1 MAGHSLLSP
10 SGASR
15 WLACT
20 PSARFEEQHADAGSR
35 YANEGTLAHEV
46 AALVLGV
53 RSGVAPVKNFPAVL
67 SEIEHRVNAFYSQMD
82 RYAQPSRLPEFG
94 AMLEHAEEYAA
105 FVLEQ
110 AQGQILIEQRY
121 DLRKFVPFAWGTADC
136 TNITKDTIYVTD
148 YKYGAGVAVT
158 ATANPQLMLYALGAW
173 NSLPVDRTYDIKNVV
188 VSIFQPR
195 AGGSSSWSVTS
206 DELLKW
212 ANEVVIPRAKMAM
225 GGQGEFV
232 AGSHCQFCK
241 VKTVCKAWYDRFGEA
256 KRLKDSRVMSDDDL
270 SRVLEFGDEVKG
282 WIEKVKEDTVRRL
295 AAGEKIPG
303 WKLVAGRGARTWKSE
318 DDVVVTLLDEGFESY
333 DIYNTKLKGI
343 GDMETLVGKK
353 RFTELLEDK
362 LIKVPGKPALAKD
375 DDKRKPLGESLADEY
390 D

>member
-1 MAGHSLLSP
+1 MAHSLLSP

-20 PSARFEEQHADAGSR
+20 PSARFEEQHADTGSR
-35 YANEGTLAHEV
+35 YADEGTLAHEV

-53 RSGVAPVKNFPAVL
+53 RSGVAPAKNFPAVL
-67 SEIEHRVNAFYSQMD
+67 SEIEHRVNAFYKGQD
-82 RYAQPSRLPEFG
+82 KPSEFD

-121 DLRKFVPFAWGTADC
+121 DLRKYVPFAWGTADC

-158 ATANPQLMLYALGAW
+158 ATANPQLMLYALGALEA
-173 NSLPVDRTYDIKNVV
+173 LPAGHRTEGMDVV

-195 AGGSSSWSVTS
+195 AGGASSWSITVA
-206 DELLKW
+206 DLRAW
-212 ANEVVIPRAKMAM
+212 ANEVVVPKAKLAM

-232 AGSHCQFCK
+232 VGSHCQFCK
-241 VKTVCKAWYDRFGEA
+241 VKTVCKAWYNRFGEA
-256 KRLKDSRVMSDDDL
+256 KRLKDSRVMTDADL
-270 SRVLEFGDEVKG
+270 SAVLEHGDELRG
-282 WIEKVKEDTVRRL
+282 WIEKVKEDTILRL
-295 AAGEKIPG
+295 TKGEKLPG
-303 WKLVAGRGARTWKSE
+303 WKLVQGRGRRVWKNE

-333 DIYNTKLKGI
+333 DIYNTSLKGL
-343 GDMETLVGKK
+343 GDVEKLVGKK
-353 RFTELLEDK
+353 RFAALLEDK
-362 LIKVPGKPALAKD
+362 LVQVPGKPTLAKD

>member
-1 MAGHSLLSP
+1 MAHSLLSP

-20 PSARFEEQHADAGSR
+20 PSARFEEQHADTGSR
-35 YANEGTLAHEV
+35 YADEGTLAHEV

-53 RSGVAPVKNFPAVL
+53 RSGVAPAKNFPAVL
-67 SEIEHRVNAFYSQMD
+67 SEIEHRVNAFYKGQD
-82 RYAQPSRLPEFG
+82 KPTEFT

-158 ATANPQLMLYALGAW
+158 ATANPQLMLYALGAFEA
-173 NSLPVDRTYDIKNVV
+173 LLERQGHATVKEVV
-188 VSIFQPR
+188 MSIFQPR
-195 AGGSSSWSVTS
+195 AGGASEWRTTVT
-206 DELLKW
+206 DLLMW
-212 ANEVVIPRAKMAM
+212 AREVVVPRAALAM

-241 VKTVCKAWYDRFGEA
+241 VKTVCKAWFDRFGEA
-256 KRLKDSRVMSDDDL
+256 KRLKDSRVMTDADL
-270 SRVLEFGDEVKG
+270 STVLENGDALITWMV
-282 WIEKVKEDTVRRL
+282 KVKEDAIARL
-295 AAGEKIPG
+295 ARGEKLEG
-303 WKLVAGRGARTWKSE
+303 WKLVQGRGRRVWKNE
-318 DDVVVTLLDEGFESY
+318 DDVVITLLDEGFESY
-333 DIYNTKLKGI
+333 DIYNTSLKGL
-343 GDMETLVGKK
+343 GDMEKLVGKK
-353 RFTELLEDK
+353 RFAALLEDK
-362 LIKVPGKPALAKD
+362 LVQVPGKPTLAKD

>member
-20 PSARFEEQHADAGSR
+20 PSARFEQQHADTGSR
-35 YANEGTLAHEV
+35 YADEGTLAHEV

-67 SEIEHRVNAFYSQMD
+67 SEIEHRVNLFYGQDS
-82 RYAQPSRLPEFG
+82 PVEFK

-121 DLRKFVPFAWGTADC
+121 DLRKYVPFAWGTADC
-136 TNITKDTIYVTD
+136 TNITGHTLYIVD

-158 ATANPQLMLYALGAW
+158 ATANPQLMLYALGALDA
-173 NSLPVDRTYDIKNVV
+173 LPAGHRTEGMDVV

-195 AGGSSSWSVTS
+195 AGGSSSWSITVT
-206 DELLKW
+206 DLLKW
-212 ANEVVIPRAKMAM
+212 ANEVVTPRAKMAM

-241 VKTVCKAWYDRFGEA
+241 VKSVCKAWYDRFGEA
-256 KRLKDSRVMSDDDL
+256 KRLKDNRVMSDDEL
-270 SRVLEFGDEVKG
+270 SRVLEFGDEVKS

-303 WKLVAGRGARTWKSE
+303 WKLVEGRGARTWKSE
-318 DDVVVTLLDEGFESY
+318 DDVVVALLDEGFESY
-333 DIYNTKLKGI
+333 DIYNTKLKGL

-353 RFTELLEDK
+353 RFTELLEGL

>member
-10 SGASR
+10 SGAHR

-20 PSARFEEQHADAGSR
+20 PSARFEEQHADTGSR
-35 YANEGTLAHEV
+35 YADEGTLAHEV

-67 SEIEHRVNAFYSQMD
+67 SEIEHRVNLFYKGQD
-82 RYAQPSRLPEFG
+82 KPTEFT

-110 AQGQILIEQRY
+110 ARGTILIEQRY
-121 DLRKFVPFAWGTADC
+121 NLTKYVPFAWGTADC
-136 TNITKDTIYVTD
+136 TNITKDTIFVTD

-158 ATANPQLMLYALGAW
+158 ATGNPQLMLYALGAW
-173 NSLPVDRTYDIKNVV
+173 NSLSVDRTYDIKNIV

-195 AGGSSSWSVTS
+195 AGGSSSWSITS

-232 AGSHCQFCK
+232 AGEHCQFCK
-241 VKTVCKAWYDRFGEA
+241 VKTKCKAWFDRFGEA
-256 KRLKDSRVMSDDDL
+256 KRLKDNRVMSDDEL
-270 SRVLEFGDEVKG
+270 SRVLEFGDEVRG
-282 WIEKVKEDTVRRL
+282 WIEKVKEDTIKRL
-295 AAGEKIPG
+295 AAGEKLPG
-303 WKLVAGRGARTWKSE
+303 WKLVEGRGVRTWKSE

-333 DIYNTKLKGI
+333 DIYNTRLKGL
-343 GDMETLVGKK
+343 GDMEKLVGKK
-353 RFTELLEDK
+353 RFTELLEGL
-362 LIKVPGKPALAKD
+362 LIKVPGKPQLAKAD
-375 DDKRKPLGESLADEY
+375 DTRKPANGADEY

>member
-10 SGASR
+10 SGAHR

-20 PSARFEEQHADAGSR
+20 PSARFEEQHSDTGSR
-35 YANEGTLAHEV
+35 YADEGTLAHEV

-67 SEIEHRVNAFYSQMD
+67 SEIELRVKKFYADQGQENGFS
-82 RYAQPSRLPEFG
+82 

-110 AQGQILIEQRY
+110 CSDGEILIEQRY
-121 DLRKFVPFAWGTADC
+121 DLRKYVPFAWGTADC
-136 TNITKDTIYVTD
+136 TNITRDTIYVVD
-148 YKYGAGVAVT
+148 YKYGAGHPVS
-158 ATANPQLMLYALGAW
+158 ATANPQLMLYALGALEA
-173 NSLPVDRTYDIKNVV
+173 LPKDAGIKDVV

-195 AGGSSSWSVTS
+195 AGGSSSWSINS

-212 ANEVVIPRAKMAM
+212 ANDVVIPRAKLAM
-225 GGQGEFV
+225 GGLGDFV
-232 AGSHCQFCK
+232 AGEHCQFCK
-241 VKTVCKAWYDRFGEA
+241 VKTRCKAWFDRFGEA
-256 KRLKDSRVMSDDDL
+256 KRLKDARVMTDDDL
-270 SRVLEFGDEVKG
+270 SKVLEFGDEVKG

-295 AAGEKIPG
+295 ASGEKVSG
-303 WKLVAGRGARTWKSE
+303 WKLVEGRGARTWKNE

-333 DIYNTKLKGI
+333 DIYNTKLKGL
-343 GDMETLVGKK
+343 GDMEKLVGKK
-353 RFTELLEDK
+353 RFTELLEGL
-362 LIKVPGKPALAKD
+362 LIKVPGKPQLAKD
-375 DDKRKPLGESLADEY
+375 SDLRKPANGADEY

>member
-1 MAGHSLLSP
+1 MAHSLLSP

-35 YANEGTLAHEV
+35 YADEGTLAHEV

-53 RSGVAPVKNFPAVL
+53 RSGVAPAKNFPAVL
-67 SEIEHRVNAFYSQMD
+67 SEIEYRVNAFYQEQDKTS
-82 RYAQPSRLPEFG
+82 EFN

-110 AQGQILIEQRY
+110 AQGHVLIEQRY
-121 DLRKFVPFAWGTADC
+121 DLRKYVPFAWGTADC
-136 TNITKDTIYVTD
+136 TNITTDTLFVVD
-148 YKYGAGVAVT
+148 YKYGAGIAVT
-158 ATANPQLMLYALGAW
+158 ATANPQLMLYALGALEA
-173 NSLPVDRTYDIKNVV
+173 LPAAQSRNIETVV

-195 AGGSSSWSVTS
+195 AGGASTYEISAE
-206 DELLKW
+206 ELVRW
-212 ANEVVIPRAKMAM
+212 GENHVAPRAKLAM

-241 VKTVCKAWYDRFGEA
+241 VKTVCKAWFDRFGEA
-256 KRLKDSRVMSDDDL
+256 KRLKDSRLMTDADL
-270 SRVLEFGDEVKG
+270 TKVLEFGDELKT
-282 WIEKVKEDTVRRL
+282 WIEKVKEETILRL
-295 AAGEKIPG
+295 TRGENLEG
-303 WKLVAGRGARTWKSE
+303 WKLVQGSGRRTWKNE

-333 DIYNTKLKGI
+333 DIYNTSLKGI
-343 GDMETLVGKK
+343 GDMEKLVGKK
-353 RFTELLEDK
+353 RFAALLEDK
-362 LIKVPGKPALAKD
+362 LIKAPGKPQLAKD

>member
-35 YANEGTLAHEV
+35 YADEGTLAHEV

-53 RSGVAPVKNFPAVL
+53 RSGVAPERNFAAVL
-67 SEIEHRVNAFYSQMD
+67 SEIEHRVNSFYGLNGSEDQ
-82 RYAQPSRLPEFG
+82 QKNGFK

-110 AQGQILIEQRY
+110 NQDGDILIEQRY
-121 DLRKFVPFAWGTADC
+121 DLRKYVPFAWGTADC
-136 TNITKDTIYVTD
+136 TNITKDTLFVVD

-158 ATANPQLMLYALGAW
+158 ATANPQLMLYALGALEA
-173 NSLPVDRTYDIKNVV
+173 LPKDAGIKDIV

-195 AGGSSSWSVTS
+195 AGGASSWATTAES
-206 DELLKW
+206 LRAW
-212 ANEVVIPRAKMAM
+212 ANEVVIPRAKLAM

-241 VKTVCKAWYDRFGEA
+241 VKTVCKAWYERFGEA
-256 KRLKDSRVMSDDDL
+256 KRLKDLRMITDDDL
-270 SRVLEFGDEVKG
+270 SAVLEFGDELRG
-282 WIEKVKEDTVRRL
+282 WIQKVKEDTILRL
-295 AAGEKIPG
+295 GSGGSLKG
-303 WKLVAGRGARTWKSE
+303 WKLVAGRGVRTWKNE

-333 DIYNTKLKGI
+333 DIYNAKLKGL
-343 GDMETLVGKK
+343 GDMEKLIGKK
-353 RFTELLEDK
+353 RFVELLEDK
-362 LIKVPGKPALAKD
+362 LVQVPGKPALAKD
-375 DDKRKPLGESLADEY
+375 DDKRKSLGESLADEY

>member
-35 YANEGTLAHEV
+35 YADEGTLAHEV

-53 RSGVAPVKNFPAVL
+53 RSGVAPAKNFPAVL
-67 SEIEHRVNAFYSQMD
+67 SEIEHRVELF
-82 RYAQPSRLPEFG
+82 YAQSETHTQSHKGYGFSQ
-94 AMLEHAEEYAA
+94 MLEHAEEYAA

-121 DLRKFVPFAWGTADC
+121 DLRKYVPFAWGTADC
-136 TNITKDTIYVTD
+136 TNITTDTIYVTD
-148 YKYGAGVAVT
+148 YKYGAGVPVT
-158 ATANPQLMLYALGAW
+158 ATANPQLMLYALGALEQ
-173 NSLPVDRTYDIKNVV
+173 LPKGHKVKTVV
-188 VSIFQPR
+188 VSIFQPH
-195 AGGSSSWSVTS
+195 AGGASTWEISV
-206 DELLKW
+206 DDLLKW
-212 ANEVVIPRAKMAM
+212 ANEVVIPRAKLAM
-225 GGQGEFV
+225 GGQGDFV

-241 VKTVCKAWYDRFGEA
+241 VKTVCKAWFDRFGEA
-256 KRLKDSRVMSDDDL
+256 KRLKDSRLMSDADL
-270 SRVLEFGDEVKG
+270 SAVLEHGDELRG
-282 WIEKVKEDTVRRL
+282 WIEKVKEDTILRL
-295 AAGEKIPG
+295 TKGEKLEG
-303 WKLVAGRGARTWKSE
+303 WKLVQGRGRRVWKSE

-333 DIYNTKLKGI
+333 DIYNTSLKGI
-343 GDMETLVGKK
+343 GDMEKLVGKK
-353 RFTELLEDK
+353 RFAALLEDK
-362 LIKVPGKPALAKD
+362 LVQVPGKPALAKD